1 MHLVGDLIS
10 NKLGLDTECYQKD
23 CPSAKDDFPEPF
35 MFNYS
40 APLRRIVD
48 PDTGLPSGYVSA
60 IHRMIREATDLGARV
75 YTRTRLAKFELIERP
90 PVVGDDGG
98 GTTTTTTTTTTTV
111 RLSFLDA
118 ETGAVISLPRGP
130 RDPPIE
136 LLVLNL
142 PRNRFFEVD
151 GVRESLR
158 RTASDAVECIVFD
171 APTELFGEEL
181 RGELAESRGMHSTTN
196 LGKAYLFYEDAFWR
210 SRFRR
215 DVGTWPPDVGFA
227 AVSTEGGM
235 RLNVR
240 WYDGPVVCDDG
251 DQRLNGTTKASSS
264 CTGLLEI
271 YYSVSNE
278 TFYCSLPTSPEEPLG
293 SVWDTDGPDALA
305 VLRQAHAGLLDSLR
319 PLLESERVDA
329 SSLEPPSGLIVG
341 IWHRPT
347 DEFPLGR
354 GYTAPTKVLY
364 YPSMSGTP
372 DIACGVPGLTDES
385 YRDTVLQPWRII
397 IDDYTGK
404 GTTIGGSNIEN
415 RIFLVNNDY
424 ACMDVRYFFGDWAQE
439 SLLQSERAMLLL
451 GMPPPMW
458 LQSMD
463 YYHENVVKRV
473 HVFREDMPPTPT
485 ASAENGSLKLS
496 LLPVA
501 LVATI
506 CGLVLC
512 LVKRSIRKKHQNEYT
527 SIP

>member
-1 MHLVGDLIS
+1 
-10 NKLGLDTECYQKD
+10 
-23 CPSAKDDFPEPF
+23 
-35 MFNYS
+35 
-40 APLRRIVD
+40 
-48 PDTGLPSGYVSA
+48 
-60 IHRMIREATDLGARV
+60 
-75 YTRTRLAKFELIERP
+75 
-90 PVVGDDGG
+90 
-98 GTTTTTTTTTTTV
+98 
-111 RLSFLDA
+111 
-118 ETGAVISLPRGP
+118 
-130 RDPPIE
+130 
-136 LLVLNL
+136 
-142 PRNRFFEVD
+142 
-151 GVRESLR
+151 
-158 RTASDAVECIVFD
+158 
-171 APTELFGEEL
+171 
-181 RGELAESRGMHSTTN
+181 MHSTTN

-251 DQRLNGTTKASSS
+251 DQRLNGTTTASSSS

-319 PLLESERVDA
+319 PLLESEGVDA

-397 IDDYTGK
+397 IDDDTGK

-424 ACMDVRYFFGDWAQE
+424 ACMDVRYFFGDWAEE
-439 SLLQSERAMLLL
+439 SLLQSERAVLLL

-458 LQSMD
+458 LQSID

-485 ASAENGSLKLS
+485 ASAENGSLELS

-512 LVKRSIRKKHQNEYT
+512 LVKKSIRKTHQNEYT